1 MHLRSNT
8 CARGLQRMA
17 RVNNRPSPRPNMSRN
32 ECSGSHPTPKPSLIA
47 LRCGE
52 AAAGLVTAP
61 AVASGVQEVPAPVM
75 APDEVVVNVARVGVY
90 GTDMEFFTG
99 DMAYL
104 SRGARHTPMR
114 LGHEWAAR

>member
-1 MHLRSNT
+1 
-8 CARGLQRMA
+8 MA
-17 RVNNRPSPRPNMSRN
+17 RMNNRPSPRPNMSRN

-52 AAAGLVTAP
+52 AAAGLVMAP
-61 AVASGVQEVPAPVM
+61 AVASGVQEVPAPVA
-75 APDEVVVNVARVGVY
+75 APGEVVVNVARVGVC

-104 SRGARHTPMR
+104 SRGTRHTR
-114 LGHEWAAR
+114 CGSG